1 MAGVFATAYLFAT
14 IAFFVLLGGIFW
26 LVGRLGWLGT
36 MLRVAVVGV
45 AVMKA
50 LSLARLWPL
59 A

>member
-1 MAGVFATAYLFAT
+1 MAAVFATTYLFAT
-14 IAFFVLLGGIFW
+14 VAFFVILGGVFW

-36 MLRVAVVGV
+36 MLRVAVVGI
-45 AVMKA
+45 AVLKA